1 MYYKKAKENFSFNS
15 TVNYKPVN
23 TEKFP
28 VWALILLVSLIAL
41 IIGLIL
47 YYTTFYKNPNF
58 LLYVLL
64 TEKKIQ

>member
-1 MYYKKAKENFSFNS
+1 MYYKKAKENFTFSS

-47 YYTTFYKNPNF
+47 YYYLNKK
-58 LLYVLL
+58 
-64 TEKKIQ
+64 KKIQQFGFRFY